1 MPQNDISPSKLIDI
15 LKKASEILRE
25 PLEDVTEKIASFV
38 DSRGGMQAKPFAML
52 VERNA
57 SAKVL
62 DSSENPIRYV
72 SIKIEDRVPFT
83 ISRQSA
89 RVLDKETKQMVDT
102 YRLFISN
109 SNLSDP
115 QCGGKPESYQFERRG
130 FRRQID
136 RMDYSKCRRRLN

>member
-1 MPQNDISPSKLIDI
+1 MVQNDVPSSKLIDI
-15 LKKASEILRE
+15 LKKASEILCA
-25 PLEDVTEKIASFV
+25 PLVEVTEKIISFV
-38 DSRGGMQAKPFAML
+38 DNRGGTQAKPFAKL

-57 SAKVL
+57 SAKIL
-62 DSSENPIRYV
+62 NSSENPIRYA

-115 QCGGKPESYQFERRG
+115 QCGGKPASYQFERRG
-130 FRRQID
+130 SRRQND
-136 RMDYSKCRRRLN
+136 KMDYSKFRR